1 MSFCALRFSRFS
13 RPISNY
19 SRSMPIFFG
28 TARFYRSAASTM
40 KYRRRNISM
49 HISYC
54 VCFGGNRKPR
64 GRSKN
69 YLTSKLSC
77 ACHGRGPHHG
87 YFEIR
92 PTRKSYVLQFKWNV
106 KNSFLIKS
114 FSLNCTKNFGIAQQ
128 YKKILTKFILY
139 TKHIQPY
146 FMMQEKKR
154 YAHAWADR

>member
-69 YLTSKLSC
+69 YLTSKLSLRD
-77 ACHGRGPHHG
+77 ARVTVEGRIMAISRFGRR
-87 YFEIR
+87 E
-92 PTRKSYVLQFKWNV
+92 KVLCFTV
-106 KNSFLIKS
+106 
-114 FSLNCTKNFGIAQQ
+114 
-128 YKKILTKFILY
+128 
-139 TKHIQPY
+139 
-146 FMMQEKKR
+146 
-154 YAHAWADR
+154 